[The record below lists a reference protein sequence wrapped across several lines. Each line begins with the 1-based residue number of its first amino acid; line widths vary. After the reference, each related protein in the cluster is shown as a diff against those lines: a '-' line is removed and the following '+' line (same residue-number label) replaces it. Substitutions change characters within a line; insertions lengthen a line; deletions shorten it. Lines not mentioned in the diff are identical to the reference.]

1 MTTLR
6 VGIIGLR
13 RRWRRRYRPAL
24 EALRDQYEI
33 KAVCDELRARA
44 VREARRL
51 GCAAMGP
58 GGLLARDDLDALL
71 LCSNQWFGL
80 WPVER
85 ACQSG
90 TPVFCANSLETDA
103 ASV

>member
-6 VGIIGLR
+6 VGIIGLG

-24 EALRDQYEI
+24 EALRDRYEI
-33 KAVCDELRARA
+33 KAVCDEVRARA
-44 VREARRL
+44 VHEGRHL

-58 GGLLARDDLDALL
+58 GGLVARDDLDALL
-71 LCSNQWFGL
+71 LCSRQWFGL

-85 ACQSG
+85 AAQTG
-90 TPVFCANSLETDA
+90 LPVFCAMPLEADA
-103 ASV
+103 T